1 MLLVGDGF
9 PELDE
14 GDVVLEGGGVVV
26 GVDFLPLDLVVLV
39 RELLAL
45 LLHVPLAEPH
55 LHLLDGVR
63 VHAVGRRHHPVLVD
77 ERAAAA
83 DALGAEQSVLH
94 ERRAPGVSSELEP
107 HIQSS
112 HHRKKSNEE
121 LKKKSCDKPKMFS
134 KSPYI
139 LYSECQ
145 GLKKG
150 RR

>member
-26 GVDFLPLDLVVLV
+26 GVDFLPLDLVILV

-55 LHLLDGVR
+55 LHLLDGVG

-83 DALGAEQSVLH
+83 DALRAEQSVLH

-112 HHRKKSNEE
+112 HHREKRGKLDINLIDFQSPQIFYHLSPI
-121 LKKKSCDKPKMFS
+121 LKVKD
-134 KSPYI
+134 
-139 LYSECQ
+139 
-145 GLKKG
+145 
-150 RR
+150 